1 MHFESI
7 PTTPRASELIEKA
20 FGRAARAG
28 RSQQG
33 LAAQQS
39 MLQTAASILSDNLEQ
54 VGRTWPDFDQIDP
67 FYYEM
72 ADALVGVD
80 TLRQQLAHTQ
90 WAGTQVGRLRRE
102 YQPRLRRTEV
112 ATARR
117 YRKQAFARFADVVE
131 SVSDDLRAVGAARD
145 TLRQL
150 PDIRPQHP
158 TIVVAGYPN
167 VGKSSFVNA
176 LTRADTPTASYPF
189 TTTTIR
195 VGHLEVDRHPVQ
207 LVDTPGLLD
216 RPPADRNAIEDQAVS
231 ALTHLADVVI
241 FLYDAS
247 ERCGYPLADQQRLY
261 RSVAATFESSSTPVL
276 AVNNKA
282 DVTEMPAAS
291 YNMSVHTTAGLDAVI
306 TAAREAVI
314 DAPEMPPSRQG

>member
-1 MHFESI
+1 MYFESI

-20 FGRAARAG
+20 FSRAARAG
-28 RSQQG
+28 RSKQG
-33 LAAQQS
+33 LLAQQS

-54 VGRTWPDFDQIDP
+54 VGRVWPDFDEVDP

-90 WAGTQVGRLRRE
+90 WAATQVGRLRRE

-131 SVSDDLRAVGAARD
+131 SVGDDLRAVGAARD
-145 TLRQL
+145 TLRRL
-150 PDIRPQHP
+150 PDIRPEHP
-158 TIVVAGYPN
+158 TVVVAGYPN
-167 VGKSSFVNA
+167 VGKTSFVNA

-189 TTTTIR
+189 TTTTIH
-195 VGHLEVDRHPVQ
+195 VGHLELDRHPVQ

-231 ALTHLADVVI
+231 ALTHLADVVV

-247 ERCGYPLADQQRLY
+247 ERCGYPLADQRQLH
-261 RSVAATFESSSTPVL
+261 RSLSATFESTATPVL
-276 AVNNKA
+276 MVNNKA
-282 DVTEMPAAS
+282 DVTPMPEAT
-291 YNMSVHTTAGLDAVI
+291 YNMSIESGVGVDPVI
-306 TAAREAVI
+306 TAALGVVAET
-314 DAPEMPPSRQG
+314 PELPPSRQG

>member
-20 FGRAARAG
+20 FSRAARAG
-28 RSQQG
+28 RSKQG
-33 LAAQQS
+33 LLAQQS
-39 MLQTAASILSDNLEQ
+39 MLQTASSILTDNLEQ
-54 VGRTWPDFDQIDP
+54 VGRVWPDFDQMDP

-80 TLRQQLAHTQ
+80 ALRQQLAHTQ
-90 WAGTQVGRLRRE
+90 WAAMQIGRLRRE
-102 YQPRLRRTEV
+102 YQPRVRRTEV

-131 SVSDDLRAVGAARD
+131 SVGDDLLAIGAARD
-145 TLRQL
+145 RLRRL
-150 PDIRPQHP
+150 PDIRTDTP

-195 VGHLEVDRHPVQ
+195 VGHMEVDHRTIQ

-216 RPPADRNAIEDQAVS
+216 RPAADRNAIEDQAVS

-241 FLYDAS
+241 FMCDAS
-247 ERCGYPLADQQRLY
+247 ERCGYPLDDQLQLHQ
-261 RSVAATFESSSTPVL
+261 SVASTFDSTATPVL
-276 AVNNKA
+276 LVNNKA
-282 DVTEMPAAS
+282 DATEMPDAAF
-291 YNMSVHTTAGLDAVI
+291 NMSVLTTAGLDAVI
-306 TAAREAVI
+306 DAAVAVVT
-314 DAPEMPPSRQG
+314 DAHQLPPSRQQ

>member
-20 FGRAARAG
+20 FSRAARAG
-28 RSQQG
+28 RSKQG
-33 LAAQQS
+33 LLAQQS

-54 VGRTWPDFDQIDP
+54 VGREWPDFDQVDP

-80 TLRQQLAHTQ
+80 PLRQQLAHTQ
-90 WAGTQVGRLRRE
+90 WAATQIGRLRRE
-102 YQPRLRRTEV
+102 YQPRVRRTEV

-131 SVSDDLRAVGAARD
+131 SVSDDLRAIGAARD
-145 TLRQL
+145 RLRQL
-150 PDIRPQHP
+150 PDIRPDHP

-167 VGKSSFVNA
+167 VGKTSFVNA

-195 VGHLEVDRHPVQ
+195 VGHLDLERHTVQ

-216 RPPADRNAIEDQAVS
+216 RPAADRNAIEDQAVS
-231 ALTHLADVVI
+231 ALTHLADVVL
-241 FLYDAS
+241 FLCDAS
-247 ERCGYPLADQQRLY
+247 ERCGYPLADQQHLH
-261 RSVAATFESSSTPVL
+261 RSIAATFESTDTPVL
-276 AVNNKA
+276 LVNNKA
-282 DVTEMPAAS
+282 DETTMPEAT
-291 YNMSVHTTAGLDAVI
+291 YNMSVHTSAGVDAAIAAALDVVVD
-306 TAAREAVI
+306 T
-314 DAPEMPPSRQG
+314 PELPPSRQG